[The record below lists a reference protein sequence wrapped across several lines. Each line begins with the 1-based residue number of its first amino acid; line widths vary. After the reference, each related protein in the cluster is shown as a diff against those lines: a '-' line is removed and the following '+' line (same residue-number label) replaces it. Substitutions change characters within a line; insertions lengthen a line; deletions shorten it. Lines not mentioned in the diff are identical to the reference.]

1 LAHQKRKQYFKEQPL
16 KTSTPEKVGV
26 SSARLSRIG
35 PVMQRYVDESK
46 LAGILTLIARR
57 GRIVHLEKVG
67 MMDIEANKPMQFDTI
82 FRIYSMTKP
91 ITSVAVMMLYEEGCF
106 QLGDPISR
114 FIPDFQDVKVF
125 AGETESGLELTEAER
140 EITIWDLLTHTS
152 GLSYGG
158 AEDSPVDALYRKQI
172 WERLEQKPETTLEDL
187 VNTLTTLPLVHQ
199 PGAGWTYSMATD
211 VLGYLVQVVSGM
223 PFDEFLKGR
232 IFEPLG
238 MVDTDF
244 YVPPEKID
252 RFAANYGP
260 AEDGGLKVIDR
271 PSSSQYA
278 KPTTHPSGGGGLVST
293 AADYI
298 RFAQMLLNRGEY
310 DSLRLLGRKTIEFMT
325 TNHLADG
332 LHPFEDQAYGFGLGF
347 DVRTS
352 VARSQIMG
360 SVGSFGW
367 GGAANT
373 NFWVDPQEEL
383 IGLLMLQFMPSGH
396 YPVTPDFRVLTYQAI
411 ID

>member
-1 LAHQKRKQYFKEQPL
+1 M
-16 KTSTPEKVGV
+16 KTITPEQVGV
-26 SSARLSRIG
+26 SSTRLSRIG
-35 PVMQRYVDESK
+35 PVMQLYVDEDK

-91 ITSVAVMMLYEEGCF
+91 ITSVAVMMLYEEGRF

-114 FIPDFQDVKVF
+114 FIPDFKHVKVF
-125 AGETESGLELTEAER
+125 TGETTSGLELVDAER

-152 GLSYGG
+152 GLSYGM

-172 WERLEQKPETTLEDL
+172 WERLEQKPETTLDDM
-187 VNTLTTLPLVHQ
+187 VKTLAKLPLVHQ

-232 IFEPLG
+232 ILEPLG

-244 YVPPEKID
+244 YVPAEKID

-260 AEDGGLKVIDR
+260 AEEGGLKVIDR
-271 PSSSQYA
+271 PSSSHYA

-293 AADYI
+293 AADYV

-310 DSLRLLGRKTIEFMT
+310 DGIRLLGSKTIEFMT
-325 TNHLADG
+325 MDHLADG
-332 LHPFEDQAYGFGLGF
+332 LHPFEDQSYGFGLGF

-373 NFWVDPQEEL
+373 NFWIDPKEEL

-396 YPVTPDFRVLTYQAI
+396 YPVVPDFRVLTYQAI